1 MGFYRGP
8 NIITDGLIF
17 AIDAGSER
25 SYPGSGTSVTDL
37 AGSST
42 GALVNGVS
50 YNSNQGGKWG
60 FDGVDDQIY
69 LNSGT
74 AIVVNDFTITQWIQ
88 FSSSSTRMSI
98 GGGQHTT
105 APTSEHRGYI
115 WFRSNVSP
123 QEIRV
128 VANNEAGVIFQ
139 VAGSVYLNKWSQ
151 ITATRSGG
159 TYKLYVDGVQV
170 DITRTGSTNAFSIR
184 TIGWSYSNSYAFSGN
199 ISNTLIYNTAL
210 TAAQVTQNYNAQ
222 KSRFI

>member
-1 MGFYRGP
+1 MGAYGGP
-8 NIITDGLIF
+8 DIVQDGLIF
-17 AIDAGSER
+17 AIDAGSAR

-37 AGSST
+37 SGSNT

-88 FSSSSTRMSI
+88 FPSSSTRMSI
-98 GGGQHTT
+98 GGGQNST
-105 APTSEHRGYI
+105 APASEHRGYI
-115 WFRSNVSP
+115 WYRSNVSP

-128 VANNEAGVIFQ
+128 VANGETGAIFQ
-139 VAGSVYLNKWSQ
+139 VAGSLYLNKFSQ

-159 TYKLYVDGVQV
+159 TYKLYVDGAQV
-170 DITRTGSTNAFSIR
+170 DITRTGSTNDFSIR
-184 TIGWSYSNSYAFSGN
+184 TIGWSYSNPYAFSGS

-210 TAAQVTQNYNAQ
+210 SAAEVLQNYNAQ
-222 KSRFI
+222 KNRFI